1 MYASIRSYRLDSGDM
16 GEVMHRI
23 DTDFADRL
31 AGELGFAGYH
41 VVDCGDNVLCT
52 VTVFHDEASAQRSND
67 LAAEFVRD
75 RLSDMDLSRIDVK
88 GGKVA
93 VSRAANEM
101 LEPAHA

>member
-1 MYASIRSYRLDSGDM
+1 MYASIRTYKLDKGDM
-16 GEVMHRI
+16 DEVMHRV

-31 AGELGFAGYH
+31 AGEPGFAGYH
-41 VVDCGDNVLCT
+41 VVDCGDDVLCT
-52 VTVFHDEASAQRSND
+52 VTVFHDEASAKRSND

-75 RLSDMDLSRIDVK
+75 RLSDMDLSRTDVK

-93 VSRAANEM
+93 VSRAASEM